1 MVGTSKKVIKTW
13 HEIPPVNTVPYDS
26 FHAVIGH
33 PGVSSVQRTAKY
45 LGLGL
50 SNPSDPCPECAIIKM
65 QQKSIPKENERK
77 STVPGKCLCIDTSS
91 IKSKSYDGNKFW
103 SLAVDEATGMLFA
116 SFIAKKSQ
124 VKEHIIPLVCE
135 LRNKNK

>member
-1 MVGTSKKVIKTW
+1 
-13 HEIPPVNTVPYDS
+13 
-26 FHAVIGH
+26 
-33 PGVSSVQRTAKY
+33 
-45 LGLGL
+45 
-50 SNPSDPCPECAIIKM
+50 M